1 MSLEGRLAASL
12 IARCR
17 NGRETSCTFLNIPA
31 IGMSISVELTS
42 EASLLTYLG
51 VSSKEL
57 KKIWWF
63 RERMY
68 CEFDIYKK
76 DNKKRIIYSPDER
89 LKSLQRK
96 IALLLNQI
104 YRVRHPVHGF
114 VANKSVKT
122 NALSHIRKR
131 YILNVDL
138 KDFFP
143 SITEKRVTGVLMSLG
158 IDDRVSR
165 IIGRLCCYN
174 GYLPQGAPTSPVL
187 SNMICFRMDKEFL
200 SLAKSLRC
208 IYTRYA
214 DDITFSSH
222 QPMTALFEDLVP
234 RLGHFNPNLLMPAFR
249 SIVAT
254 NGFIINPNKAHYADR
269 HSRRIVTG
277 IKINELLNVDRRY
290 VRNIRAALYSVE
302 TLGLEAA
309 QEKFRNK
316 HRGTADL
323 GQHLQGKIAWLRH
336 IKGQSDPVFRS
347 IVLRFNKNFPER
359 KIGITP
365 TLEEVRDRAV
375 WVVEHSEGEMAQGS
389 AFFLKDVGLVTA
401 AHCVTIEQKIK
412 IRKFTTSGKLV
423 KFTHHNKIK
432 KIVKSIIFNRNVKRF
447 KNIKTVREAT
457 KIDAYHPGS
466 SNKYQAKVL
475 NYDSLLDLAILEH
488 NIPINEY
495 FQFEKIRNDI
505 TLNEELFAVG
515 YPDFGVGDKINI
527 RPGRVSSLPVK
538 SGIKLI
544 EVTQKLSQGM
554 SGGPLLDSENA
565 VVGII
570 LKGGPGESR
579 DFATHVEMLNKWT
592 SS

>member
-76 DNKKRIIYSPDER
+76 DNKKRIIYSPNER
-89 LKSLQRK
+89 LKYLQRK
-96 IALLLNQI
+96 IALLLSQI

-187 SNMICFRMDKEFL
+187 SNMICFRMDKDFL
-200 SLAKSLRC
+200 SIAKSLRC

-269 HSRRIVTG
+269 HSRRMVTG

-336 IKGQSDPVFRS
+336 IKGQSDSVFRS
-347 IVLRFNKNFPER
+347 IAIRFNQSFPGR
-359 KIGITP
+359 KVEVTP
-365 TLEEVRDRAV
+365 TREEVRDRAV
-375 WVVEHSEGEMAQGS
+375 WVVEVCEGSGESLKALQGS
-389 AFFLKDVGLVTA
+389 CFFLKDIGLVTA
-401 AHCVTIEQKIK
+401 AHCVE
-412 IRKFTTSGKLV
+412 GA
-423 KFTHHNKIK
+423 K
-432 KIVKSIIFNRNVKRF
+432 KIDVYHPSKISNTFPVKVL
-447 KNIKTVREAT
+447 
-457 KIDAYHPGS
+457 KIDNHR
-466 SNKYQAKVL
+466 
-475 NYDSLLDLAILEH
+475 DLAILYHCIPSTEYFELDVYNH
-488 NIPINEY
+488 NIGTGEDLI
-495 FQFEKIRNDI
+495 
-505 TLNEELFAVG
+505 AVG
-515 YPDFGVGDKINI
+515 YPDFSAGDSLNI
-527 RPGRVSSLPVK
+527 RVGKVSSLTVK
-538 SGIKLI
+538 GAIQMI

-554 SGGPLLDSENA
+554 SGGPLLNNENA
-565 VVGII
+565 VAGVIH
-570 LKGGPGESR
+570 KGGPSEGR
-579 DFATHVEMLNKWT
+579 DFAIHINVLTNWK
-592 SS
+592 SN